1 MVVARGQGRLCIVME
16 CGTSE
21 SKLGSVHSMLESAT
35 LSPYCQCPK
44 DREAVSVKVE
54 GPPYSC
60 LLSTCLS
67 SGSRI
72 PIEILKS
79 SISFS
84 RGRDRV
90 LSSCASTV
98 ECTTETLPGLFQCS
112 TRTHIGW
119 AARRWVWSVSY
130 HSMLVWCGMVWKI
143 PPKVAMPAY
152 TVVAIDK

>member
-1 MVVARGQGRLCIVME
+1 MCLHVCVCVCGSIGPKYILSMVVARGQGRLCIVMG
-16 CGTSE
+16 CGTLE
-21 SKLGSVHSMLESAT
+21 SKLGFVHSMLESAT

-84 RGRDRV
+84 RRV
-90 LSSCASTV
+90 EGEGQSTIFL
-98 ECTTETLPGLFQCS
+98 CINS
-112 TRTHIGW
+112 
-119 AARRWVWSVSY
+119 
-130 HSMLVWCGMVWKI
+130 
-143 PPKVAMPAY
+143 
-152 TVVAIDK
+152 

>member
-1 MVVARGQGRLCIVME
+1 MRVCCMCLHVCVCVCGSIGPKYILSMVVARGQGRLCIVMG
-16 CGTSE
+16 CGTLE
-21 SKLGSVHSMLESAT
+21 SKLGFVHSMLESAT

-84 RGRDRV
+84 SGRDRV
-90 LSSCASTV
+90 PSCCPFLPVHQHWMYGRNSTWGV
-98 ECTTETLPGLFQCS
+98 PMQ
-112 TRTHIGW
+112 HQNP
-119 AARRWVWSVSY
+119 Y
-130 HSMLVWCGMVWKI
+130 
-143 PPKVAMPAY
+143 
-152 TVVAIDK
+152 